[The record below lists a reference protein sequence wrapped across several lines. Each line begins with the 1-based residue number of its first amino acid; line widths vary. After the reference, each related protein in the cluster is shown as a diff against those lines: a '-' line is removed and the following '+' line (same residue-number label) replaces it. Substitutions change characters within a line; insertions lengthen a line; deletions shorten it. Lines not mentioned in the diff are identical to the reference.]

1 MVARPWAGPEHHVL
15 DLIALRMMFIG
26 QKPQANRIYVID
38 GVLENGYFDWSTFW
52 EC

>member
-1 MVARPWAGPEHHVL
+1 MVARPWAGPWAGPDHVL

-38 GVLENGYFDWSTFW
+38 GVLENDCFDWSTF
-52 EC
+52 